1 MRPSRHRLVPLL
13 RPFPEIL
20 SASHPAWLAPHRRLA
35 LLLLAGFLAGLLLG
49 ALMGWPWRGLVAS
62 GLLGS
67 LLAWVVLRE
76 ISLRDA
82 LAVLRAMPGHALV
95 MGPDRRPLWQAGS
108 GIGFAAAQTP
118 GREEERLKAAHG
130 HLPPH
135 AREAMVNAGLDAHLR
150 ADGTPHRVQDAQG
163 RWFDLRQFRLPG
175 GRVVRFSAEIT
186 EARRRELALASSEAK
201 LLALLEHAPVGLWK
215 LDAEGRT
222 HFANAR
228 LRRLFLGEV
237 PPRFPRATLPQ
248 PTPTGGLETL
258 LPLPD
263 GTERPVLL
271 GVIPWDPPGGGPQGR
286 LLSVLDLGALRHAQ
300 ARLDH
305 LAEHDPLT
313 GLANRETFQAALAA
327 MAEDPRG
334 GVVMLLDLDAFAIH
348 NDRHGHAVGDA
359 LLREAAHRLRGALA
373 PSDLVCRMRGDEFA
387 VLAFEAGAHAAPAL
401 AGRVR
406 AALRAPLRAEGRE
419 VSVTAS
425 IGLAVAP
432 QHGGDPATLLRAAG
446 LAVIEAKEMGG
457 DTVSLFTPALRERA
471 NQRALLREAIA
482 TALETNE
489 MELHLQPQR
498 NLEDGSLAGVEAL
511 LRWNSP
517 RLGRWV
523 APAELLSA
531 AAEVGLVARLDRQVL
546 QRAIALLA
554 DWPGP
559 PPTLAINI
567 SVSTL
572 HDSGFA
578 EEVLQA
584 LERAGVA
591 PDRLEIEIP
600 ENLAVRDLPAVQQ
613 TLTALREAGVSLA
626 LDDFGGGHSGLSH
639 VVRLP
644 VQRLKLD
651 RSIVANLPED
661 HKAAAVLRATMAL
674 ARGMGIEVVGE
685 GVETAAQAAALR
697 EAGCQVIQGWLV
709 ARPLPAEAFLASLPS
724 PVLLPAPAPMVRA
737 GHGM

>member
-1 MRPSRHRLVPLL
+1 MRPSRRRLVPFPW
-13 RPFPEIL
+13 PFPDLL
-20 SASHPAWLAPHRRLA
+20 SAPLPARPAPHRLA
-35 LLLLAGFLAGLLLG
+35 LLLPAGFLAGLLLG

-67 LLAWVVLRE
+67 LLAWLILRE
-76 ISLRDA
+76 IGLRDA

-95 MGPDRRPLWQAGS
+95 IGPDRRPLWQAGS
-108 GIGFAAAQTP
+108 GIGFAMAETSE
-118 GREEERLKAAHG
+118 REEERLKTAHD

-135 AREAMVNAGLDAHLR
+135 AREAMVNAGLEAHLR
-150 ADGTPHRVQDAQG
+150 ADGTPHRLQDAQG
-163 RWFDLRQFRLPG
+163 RWFELRQFRLPG
-175 GRVVRFSAEIT
+175 GRIVRFSAEIT
-186 EARRRELALASSEAK
+186 EARQREQSLAGSEAR

-215 LDAEGRT
+215 LDAEGHT
-222 HFANAR
+222 CFANAR

-237 PPRFPRATLPQ
+237 PPRYPRDTLPQ
-248 PTPTGGLETL
+248 PTPTEGFETL

-271 GVIPWDPPGGGPQGR
+271 GVVPWDPPGGAPQGR

-300 ARLDH
+300 ARLAH
-305 LAEHDPLT
+305 LTEHDPLT
-313 GLANRETFQAALAA
+313 GLANRATFQAALTA

-334 GVVMLLDLDAFAIH
+334 GVVMLVDLDAFAIH

-359 LLREAAHRLRGALA
+359 LLREAAHRLRAALC
-373 PSDLVCRMRGDEFA
+373 PSDLVCRTRGDEFA

-419 VSVTAS
+419 VPVTAS

-432 QHGGDPATLLRAAG
+432 QHGGDPATLLRAAA

-457 DTVSLFTPALRERA
+457 DTVSLFTPALRERDE
-471 NQRALLREAIA
+471 QRARLREAFTA
-482 TALETNE
+482 ALEAEE

-498 NLEDGSLAGVEAL
+498 NVQDGSLAGVEAL
-511 LRWNSP
+511 LRWNSR

-523 APAELLSA
+523 APAEILSA

-546 QRAIALLA
+546 RRAIALLA
-554 DWPGP
+554 GWPAP
-559 PPTLAINI
+559 PPCLAINI
-567 SVSTL
+567 SVTTL
-572 HDSGFA
+572 HDRGFA
-578 EEVLQA
+578 EEVRHA
-584 LERAGVA
+584 LDKAGVP

-600 ENLAVRDLPAVQQ
+600 EDLAVRDLPAVHQ
-613 TLTALREAGVSLA
+613 TLTALREVGVSLA
-626 LDDFGGGHSGLSH
+626 LDDFGGGHSGLPH

-651 RSIVANLPED
+651 RSIVAQLPED
-661 HKAAAVLRATMAL
+661 PKATAVLRATMAL

-685 GVETAAQAAALR
+685 GVETEGQAAALR
-697 EAGCQVIQGWLV
+697 EAGCHVIQGWLV
-709 ARPLPAEAFLASLPS
+709 ARPMPAEAFLASYPPPLQ
-724 PVLLPAPAPMVRA
+724 LPAPAPMAR
-737 GHGM
+737 GGPGM